1 MKNYVKKHDKLLR
14 YLDMDIV
21 VATPEYSKVTMP
33 ITDNHKNGMG
43 MAHGGAIFALA
54 DVAFGSA
61 ANAGKDYG
69 VVSLNTTI
77 EYLRPG
83 RVSPLT
89 AEAFVVRNGKHILN
103 YDVKIYD
110 GSGDLIAKCVAA
122 GFQTDVPLP
131 D

>member
-1 MKNYVKKHDKLLR
+1 MKNYEQKHDKLVR

-21 VATPEYSKVTMP
+21 EATPEYSKVTMP
-33 ITDNHKNGMG
+33 ITENHKNGMG

-61 ANAGKDYG
+61 ANAGKDCG

-89 AEAFVVRNGKHILN
+89 AEAFVVRRGNHIMN

-110 GSGDLIAKCVAA
+110 GSGDLIAKCVAS

>member
-1 MKNYVKKHDKLLR
+1 MKNYVKKHDKLVR

-21 VATPEYSKVTMP
+21 EATPEYAKVIMP
-33 ITDNHKNGMG
+33 ITEHHKNGMG

-61 ANAGKDYG
+61 ANAGKDCG
-69 VVSLNTTI
+69 VVSLSTTI

-83 RVSPLT
+83 RVSPLM
-89 AEAFVVRNGKHILN
+89 AEAFVVRRGNHIVN

-110 GSGDLIAKCVAA
+110 GSGDLIAKCVAS

>member
-1 MKNYVKKHDKLLR
+1 MKNYVVKHDKLVRFLE
-14 YLDMDIV
+14 MDIES
-21 VATPEYSKVTMP
+21 ATPEYSKVTMP
-33 ITDNHKNGMG
+33 ITEHHKNGMG
-43 MAHGGAIFALA
+43 VAHGGAIFALA
-54 DVAFGSA
+54 DVAFGAA

-83 RVSPLT
+83 RVSPLM

-103 YDVKIYD
+103 YEVKIYD
-110 GSGDLIAKCVAA
+110 GSGDLIAKCVAS
-122 GFQTDVPLP
+122 GFQTDVKLP